1 MSLILYPS
9 TERTFLNNGIG
20 ILSDAISC
28 NISSELNG
36 IDELTMQYPVDGIH
50 ANQIDLRSIL
60 LAPRNHADQPQPYRI
75 YDISEPMNG
84 IVTISARHISYDL
97 LGIPVQPYSAQNITQ
112 ALAGLSQYAATEC
125 PFTFST
131 QRTTEALFS
140 VAVPSVIRSLLGG
153 QQGSLLDVYG
163 GEYEFDR
170 FSVILHTKRGQ
181 NRGVTIRY
189 GKNLTDIQQD
199 KNCESVY
206 TGVYPYWVGSDGTL
220 VMLSEKILSASGTY
234 DFENILPLDL
244 STEWEERPTETQL
257 RTRANRYMTDNQIGS
272 PTVSMTVSFVQLA
285 DTEEYK
291 DASELEQVELGDTVT
306 IYFPRLR
313 TESTARVVAMEYD
326 AILNRYISITL
337 GSVRS
342 NIADT
347 IVKQSQEISRV
358 SDPSY
363 IQSVSGTASEII
375 TGNRGGY
382 VVLHSSTGEPWPDEI
397 LVMDQ
402 PSPQT
407 AKQVWR
413 WNKSGLG
420 YSANGYNGEYKQAM
434 TIDGKFVA
442 DFISTGTLN
451 AADLIVKN
459 FMADNLKSEAVD
471 ELGNPVALE
480 ATGGTLKYF
489 INGKSRIEIALPALA
504 WPMLSFRR
512 SDGSYGTTIAEE
524 YVKTP
529 LILPDDRAYSH
540 MEWVYLAEIGKT
552 VLCKTM

>member
-9 TERTFLNNGIG
+9 TERTFSNNGIG
-20 ILSDAISC
+20 ILSDAIVC
-28 NISSELNG
+28 DISSELNG

-50 ANQIDLRSIL
+50 ANQIDLRSII

-131 QRTTEALFS
+131 ERTTEALFS
-140 VAVPSVIRSLLGG
+140 VSVPSVIRSLLGG

-291 DASELEQVELGDTVT
+291 DAAELEQVELGDTVT

-313 TESTARVVAMEYD
+313 TESIARVVAMEYD

-337 GSVRS
+337 GTVRS

-347 IVKQSQEISRV
+347 IVEQKTYAVKVAELAVNGQTQSDIFNKLTNNGKVQGI
-358 SDPSY
+358 Y
-363 IQSVSGTASEII
+363 IQDDNWYINAAYAKILNLVAEKLLTKKDNSSIEVDEATLKMIIDGYTSLEVVSTTVGAQIKMDGPLE
-375 TGNRGGY
+375 
-382 VVLHSSTGEPWPDEI
+382 GEQI
-397 LVMDQ
+397 
-402 PSPQT
+402 
-407 AKQVWR
+407 
-413 WNKSGLG
+413 SGLTRIYPG
-420 YSANGYNGEYKQAM
+420 QMWIGDGEK
-434 TIDGKFVA
+434 
-442 DFISTGTLN
+442 
-451 AADLIVKN
+451 
-459 FMADNLKSEAVD
+459 VD
-471 ELGNPVALE
+471 R
-480 ATGGTLKYF
+480 
-489 INGKSRIEIALPALA
+489 INMSG
-504 WPMLSFRR
+504 
-512 SDGSYGTTIAEE
+512 SDGIIIAEE
-524 YVKTP
+524 IKQNKITPNSDADFAWQYSSILGKTILVKT
-529 LILPDDRAYSH
+529 
-540 MEWVYLAEIGKT
+540 T
-552 VLCKTM
+552 

>member
-1 MSLILYPS
+1 MSIFLYPS

-28 NISSELNG
+28 DISLELNG

-60 LAPRNHADQPQPYRI
+60 LAPRNHVDQPQPYRI

-291 DASELEQVELGDTVT
+291 DAAELEQVELGDTVT

-326 AILNRYISITL
+326 AILNRYLSITL
-337 GSVRS
+337 GTVRS

-451 AADLIVKN
+451 AMNLIVKN
-459 FMADNLKSEAVD
+459 FWTDNLRSKGE
-471 ELGNPVALE
+471 N
-480 ATGGTLKYF
+480 ATGGVDEILITESTLRM
-489 INGKSRIEIALPALA
+489 KSNEKRRLSMQLA
-504 WPMLSFRR
+504 E
-512 SDGSYGTTIAEE
+512 DGSPGIYLNDSNEE
-524 YVKTP
+524 TKTRITEDEIRVP
-529 LILPDDRAYSH
+529 SIEPTGDGNCKWEYINI
-540 MEWVYLAEIGKT
+540 IGKT
-552 VLCKTM
+552 VLVQQ